1 MKTGSFECQGHILGS
16 RRVLTNQT
24 PHILTQDPHPMK
36 RDLPSPEIP
45 DLNPD
50 PSLHTDAPLAGIL
63 GPDPGL
69 DHIQEDTK
77 GQEADHITEIAIQG
91 HGQGAITGGQDT
103 QGVEAV
109 ENLQTTGITT
119 AERAAVVDIE
129 AAVDR
134 QDIPG
139 DGEERKRPL
148 CPTDAD
154 ILEIEITQS
163 QQSVWGYLV

>member
-1 MKTGSFECQGHILGS
+1 M
-16 RRVLTNQT
+16 

-50 PSLHTDAPLAGIL
+50 LSLHTDAPLAGIL

-139 DGEERKRPL
+139 DGEERKLPL

>member
-1 MKTGSFECQGHILGS
+1 MPL
-16 RRVLTNQT
+16 
-24 PHILTQDPHPMK
+24 ILTQDPRPMK

-134 QDIPG
+134 QDIQG

>member
-1 MKTGSFECQGHILGS
+1 MPL
-16 RRVLTNQT
+16 
-24 PHILTQDPHPMK
+24 ILTQDPRPMK

-91 HGQGAITGGQDT
+91 HGQGAITGGRDT